1 MSKCCRSDDTHG
13 GKVFQGSQPLS
24 LRSVKAAP
32 KKGTAQVSKLSI
44 AIACCAILQCSMVYR
59 LSQRCACCAE
69 SLVVDADKTDDV
81 TEMASVFS
89 SPEVQLGQLV
99 MPSMTT

>member
-1 MSKCCRSDDTHG
+1 
-13 GKVFQGSQPLS
+13 
-24 LRSVKAAP
+24 
-32 KKGTAQVSKLSI
+32 
-44 AIACCAILQCSMVYR
+44 MVYR

-81 TEMASVFS
+81 TEMASIFS